1 MGRPKKSESK
11 TTKNVKAVGG
21 VLNEKEKEE
30 YRKLTDYI
38 QLVYNNIGLDPP
50 WALFMTQIKDIK
62 KNYNINYT
70 NILHIIQYMIQVE
83 NIDITD
89 RDTLGLIPYYID
101 KTNMYIEQYKNH
113 KNILKDFEFKENVIM
128 IKPQTMS
135 RFKKKNETF
144 D

>member
-38 QLVYNNIGLDPP
+38 QLVYNNMGLYPP

-62 KNYNINYT
+62 KNYNINYI

-113 KNILKDFEFKENVIM
+113 KNILKDFEFKENVIT